1 MTEQEK
7 YGEWVDR
14 YVRDEL
20 SEDEVVA
27 FEERL
32 LEDPGLQRELEAV
45 LAIRKALQ
53 LDAELPSEPA
63 QWAKTKPGANQWS
76 SMAIAASVVLAIVST
91 TFYWRT
97 SVEAGRLQEQVN
109 ALQAPRTA
117 VLNVPVNIMRT
128 AGDASPDAIV
138 QVPAGNGVIVLDIE
152 LSAHFQSLASIDF
165 RLQADGLEEALK
177 WTAPPSSSGRARVVL
192 FSETIPGGRAHLQI
206 SNPSGDLTETRLLE
220 FRITN

>member
-1 MTEQEK
+1 
-7 YGEWVDR
+7 
-14 YVRDEL
+14 
-20 SEDEVVA
+20 
-27 FEERL
+27 
-32 LEDPGLQRELEAV
+32 
-45 LAIRKALQ
+45 
-53 LDAELPSEPA
+53 
-63 QWAKTKPGANQWS
+63 
-76 SMAIAASVVLAIVST
+76 MAIAASVVLAIVST